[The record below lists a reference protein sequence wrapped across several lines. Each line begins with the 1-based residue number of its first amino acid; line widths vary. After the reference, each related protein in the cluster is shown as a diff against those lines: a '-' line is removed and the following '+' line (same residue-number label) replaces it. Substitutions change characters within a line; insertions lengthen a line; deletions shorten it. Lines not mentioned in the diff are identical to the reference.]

1 MNSSPRVLVIDG
13 SSDTETVLKAVLEPR
28 GTSVGRHRNHRLA
41 SRLDASSSPEV
52 VVIDLDAE
60 PDALRMASPWQN
72 SPRVLLGSHRP
83 PVTGH
88 GERFLAKP
96 FQYPELVRLIEELL
110 DEHAAA

>member
-1 MNSSPRVLVIDG
+1 MNSLPRVLVIDG

-28 GTSVGRHRNHRLA
+28 GTSVGRHRNHRFA

-60 PDALRMASPWQN
+60 PDALRTASPWQN
-72 SPRVLLGSHRP
+72 SLRVLLGSHRP
-83 PVTGH
+83 SSTAH

-110 DEHAAA
+110 DENAAA

>member
-28 GTSVGRHRNHRLA
+28 GTSVGRRRNHLFA
-41 SRLDASSSPEV
+41 SHLDASASPEV

-60 PDALRMASPWQN
+60 PDALQTASPWQH

-83 PVTGH
+83 PVAAQ

-96 FQYPELVRLIEELL
+96 FQYPELVRLIQELL
-110 DEHAAA
+110 DERAAA